1 MRSQLASFSL
11 QLTNTDWGV
20 SREEGTGNLQAG
32 TKTVYLQ
39 LQNRVGR
46 NLLSVGKS
54 ITYETGDSVIVTLP
68 DSLIREGEDVWAF
81 VISAEDTGN
90 IEDAVQIA
98 IVDYKLSDQISM
110 IELPIE
116 LTLSEEAH
124 LETNNLN
131 VADANNLPSGSDQ
144 INGQLRFIDSDNK
157 LYRYNAETDIWI
169 EHYFDTANTFLNST
183 KEARG
188 ADQELGADLIIPPL
202 SIDNNASPITTQ
214 PIRYWLIGAESE
226 EEGITMGGNF
236 NLRIAINGST
246 VSETGKVW
254 GNVFAGLFKFQLI
267 GYYRLL
273 TRSIDTG
280 MESVGVTQTWHPQ
293 YNLLSLPLDLP
304 AGYAAVF
311 DIWLEADLTALTG
324 AGFDEGDTLGISFDR
339 LGRLGLPSDI
349 APLTGDAV
357 FAEGNQLL
365 VLPNKIL
372 SGKAIAGGFF
382 FDAPAQA
389 GIFNSAPANTPN
401 QVVIL
406 NGATGGTVRTSV
418 APAVLLSSEVIR
430 CTFSTEAG
438 YTDPSEFSDPFILNA
453 TGGLTI
459 TLVHPVNP
467 NNRANIRGDY
477 SDPAIAGSP
486 LADWNNPPTRGYLL
500 QGSTLWE
507 KQTLITSDSSATQTF
522 EILNLEDFR
531 QVEYIGS
538 GSSIL
543 GADFGLFKPGKP
555 SISELEGGVLQP
567 NTYQFAFRYEYTAP
581 NNLITRIRHDVEG
594 TINVFPQTLSD
605 LLSTYKRWSDT
616 VLTIAEA
623 RALDTSLRNPLSV
636 WLISD
641 LNFAPYILRLDITS
655 ADDGRNVIRF
665 SQGVGGFI
673 PLKTLGIRFATN
685 TRLLDSYSL
694 VRFSSGLIA
703 DEDILGSAITVRVDD
718 SIFPSIESRPN
729 LIDDSGNLLVDDF
742 GNLLANLS

>member
-1 MRSQLASFSL
+1 MRSQLASFIS
-11 QLTNTDWGV
+11 QLTNSDWGL
-20 SREEGTGNLQAG
+20 RTEEGTGNLQAG
-32 TKTVYLQ
+32 TKTVYVQ

-46 NLLSVGKS
+46 NLLSVGRS
-54 ITYETGDSVIVTLP
+54 ITYQANDSVILTLP
-68 DSLIREGEDVWAF
+68 ASLITEGEDVWGF

-98 IVDYKLSDQISM
+98 IVDYKLSDQIST

-116 LTLSEEAH
+116 ITFSEEAH

-131 VADANNLPSGSDQ
+131 VPDANNLPSGSDL
-144 INGQLRFIDSDNK
+144 INGQLRFIDSENK
-157 LYRYNAETDIWI
+157 LYRYREETDSWI

-183 KEARG
+183 KEERG
-188 ADQELGADLIIPPL
+188 ANQELGADLIIPPL
-202 SIDNNASPITTQ
+202 PINNNASPITTQ

-226 EEGITMGGNF
+226 EEGITLSGSF

-246 VSETGKVW
+246 VSETGRVW

-273 TRSIDTG
+273 TRGIDTG
-280 MESVGVTQTWHPQ
+280 MESVGVTQSWHPQ

-324 AGFDEGDTLGISFDR
+324 AGFDAGDTLSISFDR
-339 LGRLGLPSDI
+339 LGRMGLPSDI

-357 FAEGNQLL
+357 FAEGDQLL

-382 FDAPAQA
+382 FDSPLQA

-418 APAVLLSSEVIR
+418 APANLLSSEVIR
-430 CTFSTEAG
+430 CVFSTEAG
-438 YTDPSEFSDPFILNA
+438 YTDPSEFSEPFILNA

-467 NNRANIRGDY
+467 NNRATIRGDY
-477 SDPAIAGSP
+477 SDSAIAGSP
-486 LADWNNPPTRGYLL
+486 LADWNNPPARGYLL

-641 LNFAPYILRLDITS
+641 LGFAPYILRLDITS

-665 SQGVGGFI
+665 TQGVGGFI

-703 DEDILGSAITVRVDD
+703 DEDFLGSAITVRVDD
-718 SIFPSIESRPN
+718 GVFPSIESRPN
-729 LIDDSGNLLVDDF
+729 LIDDSGNLLLDDF
-742 GNLLANLS
+742 GNLLVK